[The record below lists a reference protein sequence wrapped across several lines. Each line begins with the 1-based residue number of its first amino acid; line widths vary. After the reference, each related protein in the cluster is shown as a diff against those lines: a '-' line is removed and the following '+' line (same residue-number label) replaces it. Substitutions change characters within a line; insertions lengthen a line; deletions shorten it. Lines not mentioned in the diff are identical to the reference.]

1 MKRKSNNSI
10 NINEVN
16 NYQITEHKKNP
27 QHMPME
33 IQVLV
38 WDRQKN
44 VAELNLLTEPIPSL
58 DNLQQ
63 QYKYEWTI
71 KKDYG
76 TQICFHSEKT
86 THYCKNE

>member
-44 VAELNLLTEPIPSL
+44 VAVKPVNR
-58 DNLQQ
+58 
-63 QYKYEWTI
+63 
-71 KKDYG
+71 
-76 TQICFHSEKT
+76 
-86 THYCKNE
+86 THPLS

>member
-1 MKRKSNNSI
+1 
-10 NINEVN
+10 
-16 NYQITEHKKNP
+16 
-27 QHMPME
+27 MPME

-86 THYCKNE
+86 THYRKNE